1 MEQIIKYSVVIP
13 IYNSEKYLEQSI
25 DSVIN
30 QKCDSSFEII
40 LVNDGSTDHS
50 GEICD
55 RYVTLFPG
63 EVQAIHQ
70 ENKGLLMARREG
82 LKHTRG
88 VYVMH
93 LDSDDYLREGALDVI
108 DQALRNTNADIL
120 LFQASRHENFRIPFA
135 ELPFKNGEIIEGESM
150 RRIYELLCGSTKL
163 NNLCTKVSRRS
174 VIDIDKNY
182 NSLAHVKNGEDLL
195 QSLPLFDAA
204 SRIVYIKDNLYYYR
218 PNPVSITNI
227 YNPSYFSS
235 IQSVQEV
242 RLAYAK
248 KWTTGDGGI
257 INLARAKAR
266 SACIE
271 AMKSIIKSDISWEEK
286 REKLDEITQDSLFL
300 RVNEKPRK
308 GQGIKKE
315 AIAYLVKRRMFRVLR
330 LLFAL
335 RRK

>member
-135 ELPFKNGEIIEGESM
+135 ELPFKNGEIIEITKSKTP
-150 RRIYELLCGSTKL
+150 ELLKAPIATNKPIRVGKILT
-163 NNLCTKVSRRS
+163 T
-174 VIDIDKNY
+174 I
-182 NSLAHVKNGEDLL
+182 
-195 QSLPLFDAA
+195 
-204 SRIVYIKDNLYYYR
+204 
-218 PNPVSITNI
+218 SIPSFAPSKKTSNI
-227 YNPSYFSS
+227 FIFS
-235 IQSVQEV
+235 
-242 RLAYAK
+242 AK
-248 KWTTGDGGI
+248 
-257 INLARAKAR
+257 
-266 SACIE
+266 
-271 AMKSIIKSDISWEEK
+271 
-286 REKLDEITQDSLFL
+286 
-300 RVNEKPRK
+300 P
-308 GQGIKKE
+308 
-315 AIAYLVKRRMFRVLR
+315 
-330 LLFAL
+330 
-335 RRK
+335 